1 MQLLTLRQIGS
12 YFDPTRH
19 LTIQHRYAFL
29 IAMNVAQR
37 SLLPKEM
44 KLVLPFVIG
53 LYILLDNL
61 RWY

>member
-1 MQLLTLRQIGS
+1 MQLLTLRPIGS
-12 YFDPTRH
+12 YFGPTRH

-44 KLVLPFVIG
+44 KVGTALCHWVVHFA
-53 LYILLDNL
+53 
-61 RWY
+61 R